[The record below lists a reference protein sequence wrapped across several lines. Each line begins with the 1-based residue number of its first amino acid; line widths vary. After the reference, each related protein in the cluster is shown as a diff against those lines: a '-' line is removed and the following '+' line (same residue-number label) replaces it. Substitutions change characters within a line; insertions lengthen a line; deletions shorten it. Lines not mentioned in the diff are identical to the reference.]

1 MKRVGITH
9 RVDVIQSYGER
20 RDSIDQRWYEL
31 MLSLGW
37 FPVPLANIPA
47 CHVDALMESLNLS
60 GVILSG
66 GNSITELTPDT
77 DDIAPERD
85 QFEHALIQYALK
97 HDLPL
102 IGVCRGMQ
110 MINHYFG
117 GKLVQIEGH
126 IATQHELI
134 HLNADYDFP
143 ASVNSFHRWAIP
155 GHGLANPLRA
165 LASDKMGNIEAFT
178 HGTNRVLGIM
188 WHPEREAVF
197 NQQDINLL
205 KRMIL

>member
-1 MKRVGITH
+1 MRRVGISH
-9 RVDVIQSYGER
+9 RVDVIPSYGER
-20 RDSIDQRWYEL
+20 RDSIDQRWYKL

-37 FPVPLANIPA
+37 LPVPLANLPA
-47 CHVDALMESLNLS
+47 RHVDALMESLDLS

-66 GNSITELTPDT
+66 GNSITGFNPDAG
-77 DDIAPERD
+77 DIAPERD

-117 GKLVQIEGH
+117 GEFHQVEGH

-134 HLNADYDFP
+134 HLTADYDLP
-143 ASVNSFHRWAIP
+143 TSVNSFHHWAIP
-155 GHGLANPLRA
+155 KHGLAHPLRA
-165 LASDKMGNIEAFT
+165 LASDKVGNIEAFT

-197 NQQDINLL
+197 NPQDINLL

>member
-1 MKRVGITH
+1 MKRVGISH

-20 RDSIDQRWYEL
+20 RDSVDQRWYKL

-37 FPVPLANIPA
+37 LPVPLANIPA
-47 CHVDALMESLNLS
+47 HHAEELMRSLDLS

-66 GNSITELTPDT
+66 GNSITELNPDAG
-77 DDIAPERD
+77 DIAPERD
-85 QFEHALIQYALK
+85 LFEHALIQYALK

-117 GKLVQIEGH
+117 GEFHQVEGH
-126 IATQHELI
+126 VATQHELI
-134 HLNADYDFP
+134 NLNADYDLP
-143 ASVNSFHRWAIP
+143 ASVNSFHSWAIP
-155 GHGLANPLRA
+155 GEGLANQLRP
-165 LASDKMGNIEAFT
+165 LASDSAGNIEAFI
-178 HGTNRVLGIM
+178 HDSNRILGIM
-188 WHPEREAVF
+188 WHPEREDIF

-205 KRMIL
+205 KRVIL